1 MTKESESSCG
11 GELLPV
17 RSPNCLY
24 FRLPWSSPCKPTTKC
39 LLRHSK
45 QTIRAKRK
53 KKVLGGL
60 FWESWNFSPQVNFNL
75 STKLNICAG
84 DINDI
89 RFNREIISYSICKK
103 EWDFVLAFDRWGAW
117 LLSMGGEEGDG
128 AEGRRTWGSVGCGCR
143 IDVDNGRRWNRKL
156 CFRW

>member
-1 MTKESESSCG
+1 MVGSYFLFEVQTVYISDCHEVLHVN
-11 GELLPV
+11 LLQNV
-17 RSPNCLY
+17 S
-24 FRLPWSSPCKPTTKC
+24 WDTQSK
-39 LLRHSK
+39 LLGPRG
-45 QTIRAKRK
+45 K

-103 EWDFVLAFDRWGAW
+103 EWDFVLAFDGWGAW